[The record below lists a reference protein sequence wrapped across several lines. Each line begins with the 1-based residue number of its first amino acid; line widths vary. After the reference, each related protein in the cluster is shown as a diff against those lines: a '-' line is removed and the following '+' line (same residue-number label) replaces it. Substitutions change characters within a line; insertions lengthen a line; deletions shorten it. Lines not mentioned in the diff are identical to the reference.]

1 MLGNQ
6 PAAPAIGAIAAQ
18 ADAGNYKK
26 AATIL
31 AAQGGALSRAYA
43 NAPAT
48 VQVQLRGELD
58 NLSTITNQF
67 EQGQYGSGA
76 RKSMQSQSFNTRNSK

>member
-1 MLGNQ
+1 MLT
-6 PAAPAIGAIAAQ
+6 AVAKDEAMAQ

-48 VQVQLRGELD
+48 VQIQLRNELD
-58 NLSTITNQF
+58 NISNFTNQF
-67 EQGQYGSGA
+67 ESGQYGAGS
-76 RKSMQSQSFNTRNSK
+76 RKLMQSQSYNSRNSK